1 MVTTAKEASP
11 AVVRLVELTTEQSE
25 RLVAEATEDAN
36 RIRQEA
42 NRSAQQLTS
51 DAQTRAERIES
62 EARVNAERVQG
73 DALSRAEA
81 LDRDIDTRR
90 VEMFGELEQQRDEL
104 TTTVDDLRSFEAT
117 YRQNLA
123 SQLRD
128 QIKTLETTRAEPDEV
143 PEAAQPSAA
152 GPEAS
157 NGSENLNDPDDDGP
171 PTLGGG
177 STSDTPR
184 LDALLGDQR

>member
-1 MVTTAKEASP
+1 
-11 AVVRLVELTTEQSE
+11 
-25 RLVAEATEDAN
+25 
-36 RIRQEA
+36 
-42 NRSAQQLTS
+42 
-51 DAQTRAERIES
+51 
-62 EARVNAERVQG
+62 
-73 DALSRAEA
+73 
-81 LDRDIDTRR
+81 
-90 VEMFGELEQQRDEL
+90 MFGELEQQRDQL

-128 QIKTLETTRAEPDEV
+128 QIQTLETTRAEPDEV
-143 PEAAQPSAA
+143 PEAAQPSAV

-157 NGSENLNDPDDDGP
+157 NGRDSVNDPDDDGP